1 MSLNI
6 RLKHSTV
13 QDKKPQ
19 ASDLVAGELA
29 LNINNASPTGYALD
43 DAGAVQQ
50 MFGKAT
56 ETQDGQAEIATQGE
70 VDAGTDD
77 ERIITPA
84 KLGQRL
90 TDYTTNTVDAAIAV
104 EAAARTAADALRVLK
119 AGDTMTGPLT
129 VSNDLTVSGA
139 INHPTV
145 AIAYGT
151 VSNRGVLSNSYNI
164 KNVNLIG
171 GGNPSG
177 YDIYF
182 DNVGGNLLEQT
193 LYQMRLKGRIV
204 CCGAISQYDQKTTT
218 SPKNIPGV
226 IVTKRLKLEGF
237 IVMDF
242 QKENFKALEDLSKW
256 FEVDELKVF
265 TEEYKGL
272 DSAPSALINLLKG
285 KNLGKTIIKI

>member
-6 RLKHSTV
+6 RLKHSASANK
-13 QDKKPQ
+13 QPQ
-19 ASDLVAGELA
+19 VTDLTPGELA
-29 LNINNASPTGYALD
+29 LNINNASLAGYALN

-56 ETQDGQAEIATQGE
+56 ETQEGQAEIATQGE

-182 DNVGGNLLEQT
+182 DT
-193 LYQMRLKGRIV
+193 PR
-204 CCGAISQYDQKTTT
+204 
-218 SPKNIPGV
+218 
-226 IVTKRLKLEGF
+226 
-237 IVMDF
+237 
-242 QKENFKALEDLSKW
+242 
-256 FEVDELKVF
+256 
-265 TEEYKGL
+265 L
-272 DSAPSALINLLKG
+272 DSNYVVLATLATSRSDTNPAVLVTCNSRANNKFTITVRRLVPSGQYVVLGVGDLVATSFVVFAPN
-285 KNLGKTIIKI
+285 